1 MMDVFYLLKTKT
13 GIELEH
19 PILSELHQCLVIEA
33 NFELAQQ
40 ILKEAHEQRNLFKP
54 YSENAKY
61 TPSWQQIETSEDRPS
76 ARGGHQMCI
85 DVEDEM
91 IYILGGWDGKQDLS
105 DFWCFD
111 ITRNRWHLLSLDTQ
125 L

>member
-1 MMDVFYLLKTKT
+1 M
-13 GIELEH
+13 
-19 PILSELHQCLVIEA
+19 EA
-33 NFELAQQ
+33 NFESAEQVLRQ
-40 ILKEAHEQRNLFKP
+40 AHYQRNIFRSF
-54 YSENAKY
+54 SENAKY
-61 TPSWQQIETSEDRPS
+61 TPTWKQIVSQSGPS

-85 DVEDEM
+85 DVQDRM

-111 ITRNRWHLLSLDTQ
+111 IRENRWHLLSQDTQ